1 MDIITGYTGEAHIT
15 SAQDR
20 AGNQGI
26 VGEGS
31 YILNVGNKLAA
42 DVISANEIRIR
53 DGVLSHQGCFGI
65 IESGTYDSLT
75 IANGA
80 QGMLR
85 HDLIVCRYTK
95 NAGTNVEGL
104 ALVVIQGTASA
115 TNPADPTYNSG
126 DIQTGDS
133 PVDFPLYRVNIDG
146 ITIDSVDQVAS
157 IAPSAEKQAEALGI
171 LENRGFAHV
180 DSYTIPGSGW
190 QTVTSVTIPANNT
203 GHDITYKICGIGMF
217 AYKGSVVNA
226 EVSLS
231 VWWDNVH
238 HGRDVQVMSQV
249 APYGLDAFGYV
260 TIPNGGA
267 GKQVILFVNDSTGA
281 GTVTDCAI
289 WYEPIAWT

>member
-1 MDIITGYTGEAHIT
+1 MDILTGYTGEAHIT

-95 NAGTNVEGL
+95 NVGTNVEGL
-104 ALVVIQGTASA
+104 ELVVIQGTASA

-126 DIQTGDS
+126 DIQAGDS

-146 ITIDSVDQVAS
+146 ITIDSVDQLAS
-157 IAPSAEKQAEALGI
+157 GA
-171 LENRGFAHV
+171 
-180 DSYTIPGSGW
+180 DSL
-190 QTVTSVTIPANNT
+190 A
-203 GHDITYKICGIGMF
+203 
-217 AYKGSVVNA
+217 
-226 EVSLS
+226 
-231 VWWDNVH
+231 
-238 HGRDVQVMSQV
+238 
-249 APYGLDAFGYV
+249 GLDARVSDTEMDISGISENVDKIFQRYPTQSGMRGAPALWTYAAGATQYMGVAVDPTTKVLYV
-260 TIPNGGA
+260 YGSDDPANLAYIGRVQLT
-267 GKQVILFVNDSTGA
+267 
-281 GTVTDCAI
+281 
-289 WYEPIAWT
+289 